1 MRIPLGDLDLVV
13 EARIPG
19 RRPPTVLW
27 RAGPASRR
35 PGPLPPAVPVT
46 LPTDPNLVGVQ
57 LVAIL
62 KADQKFPFSIVGAD
76 EVGNPVALDGPAPTF
91 AVDRPDVLVLT
102 VGEDG
107 FSGEVA
113 ATGALGTAVLSVSGT
128 TASGLAYSGSAAV
141 DVVAGD
147 VAGVTISFG
156 DPVEVTPDV

>member
-27 RAGPASRR
+27 RVGPVSRR
-35 PGPLPPAVPVT
+35 PDPPPAVPVT

-62 KADQKFPFSIVGAD
+62 KADQKFPFSIFGAD

-102 VGEDG
+102 VGADG

-156 DPVEVTPDV
+156 DPVEVTPDA